1 MVKFSKQFDSG
12 KNFRKISVFS
22 QIFDFSENSKN
33 LNLVK
38 FSKISIFSQ
47 ISKNFDFSQNFGKIS
62 IFFENFDAGQILEII
77 RFWSKLPKNL
87 DFFANFE
94 KFPF

>member
-12 KNFRKISVFS
+12 KNFRKISIFS

-33 LNLVK
+33 LN
-38 FSKISIFSQ
+38 
-47 ISKNFDFSQNFGKIS
+47 FGKI
-62 IFFENFDAGQILEII
+62 FENF
-77 RFWSKLPKNL
+77 

-94 KFPF
+94 KFRF